1 MDRPWWCRV
10 SMGSDLID
18 ATRYGNPCRENT
30 RLVIADALID
40 V

>member
-1 MDRPWWCRV
+1 MEGPWRCRV

-18 ATRYGNPCRENT
+18 ATRYSDPSHENA
-30 RLVIADALID
+30 RLAIVDALID